1 MRLIITRHGETIE
14 NINRICQG
22 QTDGQLSKKGI
33 EQAKKL
39 GIRFKDRKI
48 DAIYSSD
55 LKRTVD
61 TAKEILKYHPSL
73 KLNLDKRIRER
84 FFGKLQGNLFPNNW
98 DWKNIP
104 EDVETSE
111 NIYKRAKEFID
122 DVYLKYKN
130 KTVLVVCHGG
140 IKKALLTVIHNKHF
154 SEFGIWEKINNTSVS
169 EFDIEENGN
178 HKIHILNC
186 TSHLE

>member
-14 NINRICQG
+14 NINKICMG
-22 QTDGQLSKKGI
+22 QTDGQLSKEGI
-33 EQAKKL
+33 EQTEKL

-61 TAKEILKYHPSL
+61 TAKKILKYHPNL

-84 FFGKLQGNLFPNNW
+84 YMGKLQGKVFPDNW
-98 DWKNIP
+98 DWGNLP
-104 EDVETSE
+104 EYVETDKKMCERS
-111 NIYKRAKEFID
+111 KEFINHI
-122 DVYLKYKN
+122 YLKYRK

-154 SEFGIWEKINNTSVS
+154 SEFGIWEMMNNTSVS
-169 EFDIEENGN
+169 EFNIKENGN
-178 HKIHILNC
+178 HKMLILNC
-186 TSHLE
+186 TNHLE

>member
-1 MRLIITRHGETIE
+1 MKLIITRHGETIE
-14 NINRICQG
+14 NINKICMG

-39 GIRFKDRKI
+39 GIRNRKI

-61 TAKEILKYHPSL
+61 TAKKILKYHTDL

-84 FFGKLQGNLFPNNW
+84 FMGKLQGNPFPDTWGWGNLP
-98 DWKNIP
+98 KY
-104 EDVETSE
+104 VETDKKMCE
-111 NIYKRAKEFID
+111 RAKEFID
-122 DVYLKYKN
+122 DIYSKHKN

-140 IKKALLTVIHNKHF
+140 IKKAFLTTIHNKHF
-154 SEFGIWEKINNTSVS
+154 SEFGIWDKINNTSVS
-169 EFDIEENGN
+169 EFTIKENGN

-186 TSHLE
+186 TDHLK